1 MTPQVY
7 LKPGKEARVL
17 AGHPWV
23 FRSDIDRAQKEA
35 NPGDVVRVIAAKG
48 RFLGQA
54 VYNPH
59 SMITLRMLSND
70 ETPVDRAFVKTR
82 VREAIAL
89 RRQVADLDCC
99 RLIFAESDRLPAVIA
114 DKFGDVIS
122 LQILSLGMARFQEAI
137 VEALVEELSPQGI
150 WERNDV
156 PVRELEGMSQSTGL
170 LWGSVPDRV
179 EIRENG
185 LKLWVDVKQGQKTG
199 YFLDQ
204 KENRAAIAPFARD
217 ARALD
222 ICTHT
227 GGFALH
233 AAMYG
238 AKEVTGVDLSEPA
251 LAMALE
257 NARLNGF
264 DQVAFVRANAF
275 DFLREQGDAGEQYD
289 LIILDPPAFAK
300 NKASLPGARKGY
312 KEINLRAM
320 KMLGTGGVL
329 VTCSCS
335 QAMLPELFRQ
345 VIQEAAADAGVTLQ
359 QVEWRGPARDHP
371 VLLASGETNYLK
383 CGIFRV
389 LQ

>member
-156 PVRELEGMSQSTGL
+156 PVRELEGMMEK
-170 LWGSVPDRV
+170 SVILSSFD
-179 EIRENG
+179 N
-185 LKLWVDVKQGQKTG
+185 
-199 YFLDQ
+199 LDQ
-204 KENRAAIAPFARD
+204 SWLRAPQPSPKGAPAKAEKAEPLTIAPLKDMESEMIQKVLRQ
-217 ARALD
+217 
-222 ICTHT
+222 T
-227 GGFALH
+227 GGN
-233 AAMYG
+233 MQ
-238 AKEVTGVDLSEPA
+238 ES
-251 LAMALE
+251 
-257 NARLNGF
+257 AR
-264 DQVAFVRANAF
+264 
-275 DFLREQGDAGEQYD
+275 
-289 LIILDPPAFAK
+289 ILGISRT
-300 NKASLPGARKGY
+300 SLWRK
-312 KEINLRAM
+312 
-320 KMLGTGGVL
+320 
-329 VTCSCS
+329 
-335 QAMLPELFRQ
+335 
-345 VIQEAAADAGVTLQ
+345 LQ
-359 QVEWRGPARDHP
+359 NQ
-371 VLLASGETNYLK
+371 
-383 CGIFRV
+383 
-389 LQ
+389 

>member
-70 ETPVDRAFVKTR
+70 ETPVDRAFVKPR

-89 RRQVADLDCC
+89 PRQVADLDCC